1 MTLEVSGLIKI
12 LQQQT
17 SLIAELRSLV
27 NQQLH
32 ALKQD
37 DLDMI
42 TSITSQQEYIGRQ
55 IADLEEQRRLIIS
68 DYSRIIGFDI
78 KNFSELQQ
86 FTSSCDWNEIQRLRD
101 EISTTGQEIKRDN
114 ELNAL
119 LLKQGLK
126 YAEKMLHVLNPNK
139 SYVYGKSGEVN
150 RGVSQGIVD
159 TNA

>member
-1 MTLEVSGLIKI
+1 MLEVSGLIKI
-12 LQQQT
+12 LHQQT
-17 SLIAELRSLV
+17 SLIAELGSLV

-37 DLDMI
+37 DLDTI
-42 TSITSQQEYIGRQ
+42 TAITSQQEYIGRQ
-55 IADLEEQRRLIIS
+55 IADLEDQRRLIIS
-68 DYSRIIGFDI
+68 DYSRMIGLDI
-78 KNFSELQQ
+78 NNFSELQQ
-86 FTSSCDWNEIQRLRD
+86 FTTSSDWDEMQRLRD
-101 EISTTGQEIKRDN
+101 EIITASQEIKRDN

-126 YAEKMLHVLNPNK
+126 YAEKMLHILNPNK
-139 SYVYGKSGEVN
+139 SYVYGKSGDVN

>member
-1 MTLEVSGLIKI
+1 MTLEASDLIKI
-12 LQQQT
+12 LHQQT
-17 SLIAELRSLV
+17 SLITELRGLV
-27 NQQLH
+27 NQQLQ

-37 DLDMI
+37 ELDMI

-68 DYSRIIGFDI
+68 EYSRTIGFDI

-86 FTSSCDWNEIQRLRD
+86 YTTSSDWSEIQSLRD
-101 EISTTGQEIKRDN
+101 KILTASQEIKRDN

-139 SYVYGKSGEVN
+139 KYIYGKSGDLN

-159 TNA
+159 TNV

>member
-12 LQQQT
+12 LHQQT
-17 SLIAELRSLV
+17 SLIAELGSLV

-37 DLDMI
+37 DLDTI
-42 TSITSQQEYIGRQ
+42 TAITSQQEYIGRQ
-55 IADLEEQRRLIIS
+55 IADLEDQRRLIIS
-68 DYSRIIGFDI
+68 DYSRMIGLDI
-78 KNFSELQQ
+78 NNFSELQQ
-86 FTSSCDWNEIQRLRD
+86 FTTSSDWDEMQRLRD
-101 EISTTGQEIKRDN
+101 EIITASQEIKRDN

-126 YAEKMLHVLNPNK
+126 YAEKMLHILNPNK
-139 SYVYGKSGEVN
+139 SYVYGKSGDVN